1 MTRRSRRKKGEG
13 NVRYDE
19 THRRWLAS
27 FKPTTGPRVY
37 VTGHKGE
44 LWNQFKKR
52 LDAAKREAE
61 KGLTQVRGTFGSYL
75 TTVWL
80 PKVRHSVEPRTY
92 ESYATTANT
101 YIVPVIGEVRLTDV
115 SPGDIERCMA
125 QAADNGRATRTV
137 NYIRTVARIA
147 LNAAIKARMVERN
160 AAALAERI
168 KERVGAERFTVD
180 PYTAAEIA
188 ALVAAADKVF
198 NGSLVT
204 LGSFLGLRR
213 GELLGLKWNDFD
225 ESSGTLSVERQ
236 VVREDGA
243 LRVKQLKT
251 KGSRRLLRLPGFI
264 IERLLLHRKQQL
276 EKRMKCGEKWIDE
289 AFIFAARWGGPLE
302 PRNSQRLYDGIVKEA
317 GVRRRRL
324 HDLRHSAA
332 SLQFERGTLDIT
344 VSKMLGHSS
353 TRITKDVYAH
363 VTPPMMDAAVSA
375 MEEIFKAG
383 NDKLAADEERA
394 ASA

>member
-1 MTRRSRRKKGEG
+1 MTRHSRRKKGEG
-13 NVRYDE
+13 NLRYDE
-19 THRRWLAS
+19 THKRWLAS

-52 LDAAKREAE
+52 LDAAKKEAE
-61 KGLTQVRGTFGSYL
+61 KGLPPVRGTFGSYL
-75 TTVWL
+75 TTIWL

-115 SPGDIERCMA
+115 SAADIERCMA
-125 QAADNGRATRTV
+125 QAAERGRAHRTV

-147 LNAAIKARMVERN
+147 LNGAMKSRMVERN
-160 AAALAERI
+160 AAALAEPM
-168 KERVGAERFTVD
+168 KERIGTERFTVD

-188 ALVAAADKVF
+188 ALAAAADKMF
-198 NGSLVT
+198 NGLLVT
-204 LGSFLGLRR
+204 VAAFLGLRR
-213 GELLGLKWNDFD
+213 GELLGLKWDDFD
-225 ESSGTLSVERQ
+225 ERSGTLSVERQ
-236 VVREDGA
+236 VVREDRS

-251 KGSRRLLRLPGFI
+251 KGSRRLLRLPGFV
-264 IERLLLHRKQQL
+264 IERFLTHRKQQL
-276 EKRMKCGEKWIDE
+276 ERRMKCGAQWRDDG
-289 AFIFAARWGGPLE
+289 FIFAARWGGPLD
-302 PRNSQRLYDGIVKEA
+302 PRNAQRLYDKIVKEA

-363 VTPPMMDAAVSA
+363 VTPPMMDAAISA
-375 MEEIFKAG
+375 MDEIFKAG
-383 NDKLAADEERA
+383 NERLASDEERA
-394 ASA
+394 NSA